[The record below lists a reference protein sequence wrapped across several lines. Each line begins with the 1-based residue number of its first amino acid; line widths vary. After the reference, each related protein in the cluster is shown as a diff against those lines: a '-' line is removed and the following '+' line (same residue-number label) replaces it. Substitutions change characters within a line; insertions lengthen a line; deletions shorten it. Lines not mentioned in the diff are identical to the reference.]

1 MRKGDRPAKLQ
12 MQRAF
17 DDLMAFCAIFV
28 PDFVLQAVIRCEPA
42 LQNQPLVLLD
52 GPLPTFRV
60 VAVNG
65 AGQKLGV
72 TPGLT
77 KAAAAEFKGVQI
89 RLRNREQE
97 TAAHAA
103 LLDAAWSV
111 SPRVENTAIDSVTI
125 DVAGLGALFGS
136 YEEIGLQLQMRCSE
150 VGLQVNVAF
159 SENVETARILASSQ
173 AGPTIV
179 PPGHE
184 AQFLKPLSVDLL
196 APSEE
201 LAEVLRNWGIANC
214 GALAALPVLSLSECV
229 GQKGVRLHAVA
240 SGKGNRALILAEPTH
255 TFEEFLEL
263 DDAVEEL
270 EPLSFLLGRLL
281 DQLCA
286 RITARALSARTILLK
301 CELQPAFE
309 EAFDTAQE
317 NVRIKQRAG
326 RFQCSLSLPRPTQ
339 DAKLLLK
346 LLRLRLQDN
355 PPNAPIRKMWMRV
368 VTDRSRVVQGGLFL
382 PAAPDPDKLELT
394 LARIASVVG
403 ENNVGSAEVLDSH
416 RPGAFRV
423 MKFLTGAT
431 NSYGPTAAIHKKPQ
445 PELQKAKFAFRYFR
459 PHLSAYVAL
468 DEGRPVKVSW
478 KGNTGTVVHASGPWR
493 LSGEWWEE
501 NSWQEDVWE
510 VELSFAGKN
519 LASSGTYQIVFDA
532 QQKKWFVRGSYD

>member
-1 MRKGDRPAKLQ
+1 
-12 MQRAF
+12 
-17 DDLMAFCAIFV
+17 MAFCAIFV
-28 PDFVLQAVIRCEPA
+28 PDFVLQAVIRSEPA
-42 LQNQPLVLLD
+42 LRNQPLVLLD
-52 GPLPTFRV
+52 GSLPTFRV

-111 SPRVENTAIDSVTI
+111 SPRAENTAIDLVTI

-136 YEEIGLQLQMRCSE
+136 YKKIGLQLQTRCSE
-150 VGLQVNVAF
+150 VGLQIHVAF
-159 SENVETARILASSQ
+159 SENIETARILALAQ

-201 LAEVLRNWGIANC
+201 LAEVLRNWGIVNC

-286 RITARALSARTILLK
+286 RITARALSVRTILLK
-301 CELQPAFE
+301 FELQPAFE

-317 NVRIKQRAG
+317 NVRVKQRAG
-326 RFQCSLSLPRPTQ
+326 TFQCSLSLPRPTQ

-355 PPNAPIRKMWMRV
+355 PPNAPIRKMWMRA

-382 PAAPDPDKLELT
+382 PAVPDPDKLELT

-416 RPGAFRV
+416 RPDAFRM
-423 MKFLTGAT
+423 MKFLTGTT
-431 NSYGPTAAIHKKPQ
+431 NSHGPIAAMQKKPHREPQ
-445 PELQKAKFAFRYFR
+445 EAKFGFRYFR
-459 PHLSAYVAL
+459 PNLSAYVAF

-478 KGNTGTVVHASGPWR
+478 KGNTGRVVHASGPWR
-493 LSGEWWEE
+493 LSGRWWDE
-501 NSWQEDVWE
+501 NSWQEDAWE
-510 VELSFAGKN
+510 VELSFPGKN
-519 LASSGTYQIVFDA
+519 FASSGVYQIVFDA
-532 QQKKWFVRGSYD
+532 RQKKWFVRGSYD